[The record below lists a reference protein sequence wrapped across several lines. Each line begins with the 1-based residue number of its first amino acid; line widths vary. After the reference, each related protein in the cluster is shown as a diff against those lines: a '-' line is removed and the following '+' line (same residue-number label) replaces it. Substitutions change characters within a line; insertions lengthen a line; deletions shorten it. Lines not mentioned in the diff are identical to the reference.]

1 MFETVKDQQE
11 TLRWAVL
18 ATHLNGAADTRKYD
32 HIDTTAIVHHVQDGD
47 IFEFLSTELGP
58 DVDDALRKLTDVQ
71 RHMLLKHW
79 RTMARYWPK
88 RSSVSICKRKV
99 SFADGF
105 SDIPRSFPKS
115 EGLPIT
121 F

>member
-32 HIDTTAIVHHVQDGD
+32 HIDTRAIVHHVQDGD
-47 IFEFLSTELGP
+47 IFVFLSTELGP

-79 RTMARYWPK
+79 RTMATGYETYQFHVR
-88 RSSVSICKRKV
+88 RSGLALLVAYLLDLIQNRHV
-99 SFADGF
+99 Q
-105 SDIPRSFPKS
+105 IP
-115 EGLPIT
+115 T
-121 F
+121 